1 MRVLVFGSG
10 LIGRAMAAD
19 LAAEKSFDVAVADI
33 SKDNLGKIPSSLP
46 IRKLS
51 ADLSDG
57 ARISSLLAGCDLVV
71 NAVPGFMGTSTLK
84 EIITAG
90 VNVVDI
96 AFSPEDPFDLDA
108 LAKEKN
114 VTAIVDCGVAPGM
127 SNVLAGHVE
136 TLLDTTDTIVI
147 YVGGLPVIREWP
159 FEYKAGFSPIDV
171 IEEYTRPARYVE
183 NGVLIVRPALSDPE
197 LITFPGIGT
206 LEAFNSDGLRTL
218 VATMHV
224 PTMREKTLRYP
235 GHIEKIRVL
244 RESGFFDRTELDVR
258 GVKVRPIDVAAALLF
273 PRWELRDGDRDFTVM
288 RVIAEGTKDG
298 KKIRYLYDLLDYH
311 DEQSGIHSMARVT
324 GYTATSVVRLLSRGL
339 FNRKGI
345 SPPEYLGRE
354 AECVRFIMDELNRKG
369 IRYRETVQPQ

>member
-1 MRVLVFGSG
+1 MRVLVLGSG
-10 LIGRAMAAD
+10 LIGRVMAAD
-19 LAAEKSFDVAVADI
+19 LAADRSFDVAVADI
-33 SKDNLGKIPSSLP
+33 SKANLDKIPSSLP
-46 IRKLS
+46 IRKLP

-57 ARISSLLAGCDLVV
+57 ARIRSLLAGCDIVV

-84 EIITAG
+84 EIIAAG

-127 SNVLAGHVE
+127 SNVLAAHVD
-136 TLLDTTDTIVI
+136 TLLDSTKSILI
-147 YVGGLPVIREWP
+147 YVGGLPVVREWP

-183 NGVLIVRPALSDPE
+183 NGALVVRPALSDPE

-218 VATMHV
+218 VTTMHI
-224 PTMREKTLRYP
+224 PTMKEKTLRYP

-273 PRWELRDGDRDFTVM
+273 PLWELKNGERDFTVM

-298 KKIRYLYDLLDYH
+298 KKVRYIYDLLDYH

-324 GYTATSVVRLLSRGL
+324 GYTATSVVRLLARGL
-339 FNRKGI
+339 FSRKGI
-345 SPPEYLGRE
+345 CPPEYLGRE

-369 IRYRETVQPQ
+369 IRYRETIQV